1 MLDDLGAL
9 PLFAGLDDAQRR
21 VIGTVALDVHFAA
34 GRRMLVDGQ
43 ETRAWWLI
51 RSGSVALDT
60 TVPGRGVVTVQ
71 TLGAGDVL
79 GWSWFVPAQRW
90 RFGAVTLEPVRALEL
105 DGARLRAVCDADPSL
120 GYRLTQGLLEAAV
133 HGLHSTRARLL
144 DLYAQPPDGRR
155 AP

>member
-1 MLDDLGAL
+1 MRDDLAAL
-9 PLFAGLDDAQRR
+9 PLFAGLDDGQRR
-21 VIGTVALDVHFAA
+21 AVSSVARDVQFAA
-34 GRRMLVDGQ
+34 GGRMFADGQ
-43 ETRAWWLI
+43 ETHAWWLI
-51 RSGSVALDT
+51 RSGRVALDT

-90 RFGAVTLEPVRALEL
+90 QFGAVALEPVSALEL
-105 DGARLRAVCDADPSL
+105 DGARLRAVCDADPVL
-120 GYRLTQGLLEAAV
+120 GYRLTRGLLAAAV

-144 DLYAQPPDGRR
+144 DLYAQPPGLGR